1 MMKNVM
7 NLPSISHELSSFSL
21 TGWGSTKGSIME
33 AGLQLRKQGI
43 DAGWITFEDIWPL
56 DFDKVKKIIQN
67 KKLIMVEGNAT
78 CQLGNLIR
86 QQTGIDYFASILK
99 YDGRPIYPEYI
110 IKETKQIMGHQL

>member
-1 MMKNVM
+1 V
-7 NLPSISHELSSFSL
+7 
-21 TGWGSTKGSIME
+21 E
-33 AGLQLRKQGI
+33 AGFKLREKGI

-56 DFDKVKKIIQN
+56 DFDNVKTIIQN

-86 QQTGIDYFASILK
+86 QQTGIDWFASILK

-110 IKETKQIMGHQL
+110 IKEAKQIMGCQL